1 MEDLNNIKISEI
13 LEVEEIKS
21 VILPEDDDVSI
32 YVKMTSREHYDNF
45 RRLNHVSGY
54 KNNVDFDISQAELE
68 RLERTIS
75 KRHSITLD
83 AIRMQMAKDGK
94 KRPTRWLWYDLK
106 LWFLRSVNKRFKRD
120 ENKITEKVEA
130 NG

>member
-45 RRLNHVSGY
+45 RRLNPVRGY
-54 KNNVDFDISQAELE
+54 KNNVDFDISQ
-68 RLERTIS
+68 
-75 KRHSITLD
+75 

-94 KRPTRWLWYDLK
+94 KRPIRWLIYDLK
-106 LWFLRSVNKRFKRD
+106 GWFFVTMNKVRTCIK
-120 ENKITEKVEA
+120 KLKL
-130 NG
+130 

>member
-32 YVKMTSREHYDNF
+32 YVKMKSREQYDNF
-45 RRLNHVSGY
+45 RRLNPVREY

-68 RLERTIS
+68 RLERAMS

-83 AIRMQMAKDGK
+83 AIRMQVAEDREKH
-94 KRPTRWLWYDLK
+94 PIRWLIGDIRFWLAVTINRIRVLITK
-106 LWFLRSVNKRFKRD
+106 L
-120 ENKITEKVEA
+120 
-130 NG
+130 

>member
-1 MEDLNNIKISEI
+1 MEDLSNIKISEI

-45 RRLNHVSGY
+45 RRINPVRGY
-54 KNNVDFDISQAELE
+54 KNNVDFDISQ
-68 RLERTIS
+68 
-75 KRHSITLD
+75 

-94 KRPTRWLWYDLK
+94 KRPIRWLWYDLK
-106 LWFLRSVNKRFKRD
+106 LWFLRSMNSLRG
-120 ENKITEKVEA
+120 E
-130 NG
+130 

>member
-1 MEDLNNIKISEI
+1 MEDLNNIKIRDI

-45 RRLNHVSGY
+45 RRINPVRGY

-68 RLERTIS
+68 RLERAMS

-94 KRPTRWLWYDLK
+94 KRPIRWLWYDLK
-106 LWFLRSVNKRFKRD
+106 LWFMRSMNSLKG
-120 ENKITEKVEA
+120 E
-130 NG
+130 

>member
-1 MEDLNNIKISEI
+1 MEDLNNIKIRDI

-45 RRLNHVSGY
+45 RRLNPVRGY
-54 KNNVDFDISQAELE
+54 KNNVDFDISQAELD
-68 RLERTIS
+68 RLERAMS

-83 AIRMQMAKDGK
+83 AIRMQMAEDRK
-94 KRPTRWLWYDLK
+94 KRPIRWLISDLK
-106 LWFLRSVNKRFKRD
+106 GWFFVTMNRVRICIK
-120 ENKITEKVEA
+120 KIKL
-130 NG
+130 